1 MALYLGM
8 TVVGKLS
15 LGRISDKKGLKTG
28 LVLFCSILGAG
39 IALLFGASLVWV
51 AIVWGIIYG
60 IGNAVQTV
68 MPPLMTA
75 ACAGLKH
82 FAPIYGIMAIFQ
94 TLGSGLGMPLS
105 GYIYDKTGNY
115 NIAFGLY
122 LVLCFLGAIAGV
134 WALKKAAF
142 KTS

>member
-1 MALYLGM
+1 M

-15 LGRISDKKGLKTG
+15 LGRISDKKGLTSG

-39 IALLFGASLVWV
+39 VALLFGASLVWV

-105 GYIYDKTGNY
+105 GYIFDKTGNY

-122 LVLCFLGAIAGV
+122 LALCLLAAITGAY
-134 WALKKAAF
+134 ALKNAKF
-142 KTS
+142 KSVN